1 MRHLWN
7 KAEDQ
12 AEDESNYREDTFI
25 ADRYCWGSLS
35 SQKNWQQLND
45 KYVMLENEAL
55 KTLSDN
61 IN

>member
-1 MRHLWN
+1 MLHLWN

-12 AEDESNYREDTFI
+12 AMDEWKYREDIFI
-25 ADRYCWGSLS
+25 ADRYCWGALSL
-35 SQKNWQQLND
+35 QKKWQQLND
-45 KYVMLENEAL
+45 KYVTLENEAL